1 MRVWIDT
8 DVGSDVDDAL
18 TIAYVL
24 RHPDLDLA
32 GISTVFGDVE
42 LRTAI
47 AEALL
52 ALAPGQAPPILSGR
66 GLPLTPE
73 RIGLMFGHEG
83 QTILPNPEPRM
94 RTEIEPEGPARIDKI
109 AEALHQ
115 TSPDVLVAIGPLTNL
130 GALVQ
135 HGVKLPQLAIMGGKI
150 EDVLLEG
157 MVPEIPEW
165 NWYCDPLAVQTVLQA
180 PHTELPTIVPA
191 EVTFR
196 THLLPKDI
204 EELQGGDPLAQQIG
218 KLSETWLEFL
228 RSRFGRPDPRVALH
242 DPLTAA
248 TLVKPELCPFADVSI
263 EVDERAASH
272 RQNSPA
278 NIRVATDVDNDALR
292 EHLMETWLA

>member
-24 RHPDLDLA
+24 RHPDLELA

-47 AEALL
+47 AHALL
-52 ALAPGQAPPILSGR
+52 ALAPETTPPVLTGR

-83 QTILPNPEPRM
+83 QAILTNPAPVM
-94 RTEIEPEGPARIDKI
+94 RVESEPEGPARIDKL
-109 AEALHQ
+109 AEALQ
-115 TSPDVLVAIGPLTNL
+115 KAAPDVLVAIGPLTNI
-130 GALVQ
+130 GALILQ
-135 HGVKLPQLAIMGGKI
+135 GVSLPPLAIMGGKI

-180 PHTELPTIVPA
+180 PHAELPKIVPA

-196 THLLPKDI
+196 THLHPQDL
-204 EELQGGDPLAQQIG
+204 EQLRGGDALAQQIG

-228 RSRFGRPDPRVALH
+228 RTRFGRPDPRVALH

-248 TLVKPELCPFADVSI
+248 TLVRTDLCPFVDASI
-263 EVDERAASH
+263 QVDERAASH
-272 RQNSPA
+272 RQSLPP
-278 NIRVATDVDNDALR
+278 NIRVATSVDNDALR
-292 EHLMETWLA
+292 AHLMETWLA

>member
-24 RHPDLDLA
+24 RHPDLELA

-42 LRTAI
+42 LRSEI
-47 AEALL
+47 ARSLL
-52 ALAPGQAPPILSGR
+52 GLTTQAPPPILTGR
-66 GLPLTPE
+66 GIPITPE

-83 QTILPNPEPRM
+83 KGIIANPAPRM
-94 RTEIEPEGPARIDKI
+94 LVDKDPDGASRIEAL
-109 AEALHQ
+109 AEALEKAA
-115 TSPDVLVAIGPLTNL
+115 PDVLVAIGPLTNL
-130 GALVQ
+130 GALVAQ
-135 HGVKLPQLAIMGGKI
+135 GATLPPLAIMGGKI

-180 PHTELPTIVPA
+180 PHAVLPTIIPA

-196 THLLPKDI
+196 THLLPEDI
-204 EELQGGDPLAQQIG
+204 EQLQTGDALAQKIG
-218 KLSETWLEFL
+218 SLSEIWLEFL
-228 RSRFGRPDPRVALH
+228 RERFGRPHPRVALH

-248 TLVKPELCPFADVSI
+248 TLVRQDLCRFAETSI
-263 EVDERAASH
+263 EVDEKAASL
-272 RQNSPA
+272 RTPEA
-278 NIRVATDVDNDALR
+278 PNIRVATDVNNDALR
-292 EHLMETWLA
+292 EHLMATWLG